1 MAWQIELT
9 DSAAKALRKMDP
21 QAARRITEFLRRRVA
36 GDRDPRHLAKSL
48 KGELNS
54 YWRFR
59 VGDFRLICDI
69 QDQKLRVLVIRIAHR
84 REVYRD

>member
-1 MAWQIELT
+1 HLEIAADCPT
-9 DSAAKALRKMDP
+9 D
-21 QAARRITEFLRRRVA
+21 RVQLN
-36 GDRDPRHLAKSL
+36 PRHLAKSL